1 MDNYQSGQI
10 RNVVLLSH
18 NGAGKTS
25 LSEAM
30 LFQAKAITRLG
41 KVDDGATTSDY
52 DPEEV
57 KRKISLN
64 TSLLPFEWNKTKI
77 NILDAPGYADFV
89 GEVKAALRVA
99 EGAVIVVCAA
109 SGVEVGTELVW
120 QYAEDKGVPRILF
133 VNKIDRDNADFFK
146 TLEQLETTFGKKCVP
161 IQLPIG
167 SESNFEG
174 VLDLITAKPS
184 DAPSNLGDKVAA
196 FRDKVAEAAA
206 ETDDD
211 LIAKYLEGE
220 ELTEEELHRGLRA
233 ATTEGKVVPVMVG
246 SALQNKGVAELMNAV
261 CSYLPSPK
269 DKGKITAQNAKTR
282 QEEAIEPEDAAP
294 LSALVFKT
302 TADPYVGKL
311 TYLRVYSGA
320 INSDSS
326 VWNANKNRAERIGQL
341 YRIRGKAQEPVS
353 RIAAGDIGAVSK
365 LAETGTNDTL
375 CDKEHPLLL
384 DTIEFPAPTLSVA
397 VYPKTKADMDKLGPA
412 LGRLSEEDSTI
423 AVHKDTVTAETIVS
437 GMGEAHVDVSV
448 EKIKRKFGVELK
460 IDTPKIPYKETI
472 TVPVKA
478 EYKHKKQTG
487 GHGQYAHVLLELEPL
502 PRGAG
507 SEFGAK
513 VVGGSVPKNYIPAVE
528 KGVNEALNEGVL
540 AGYPVTDLKVKLYD
554 GSYHSVDSSDIAFK
568 LASSHALRKGVSEGQ
583 PVLLEPIMNV
593 QITIPDSF
601 TGDVMSDLNGKR
613 AKVLGMTPGGGIN
626 VIDAQVPLAE
636 VLRYAID
643 LRSITQGRGGYTM
656 EFSHYEE
663 VPQHITQSIIS
674 ESKKESEKA

>member
-1 MDNYQSGQI
+1 MENYQSGQI

-30 LFQAKAITRLG
+30 LFQSKAITRLG

-64 TSLLPFEWNKTKI
+64 TSLLPLEWNKTKI

-120 QYAEDKGVPRILF
+120 KYAEDKGVPRILF
-133 VNKIDRDNADFFK
+133 VNKIDRENADFFK
-146 TLEQLETTFGKKCVP
+146 TLEQLETTFGRKCVP

-167 SESNFEG
+167 SESSFEG
-174 VLDLITAKPS
+174 VLDLITTKPS
-184 DAPSNLGDKVAA
+184 GAPSNLADKVAA
-196 FRDKVAEAAA
+196 FRDKLAEAAA

-220 ELTEEELHRGLRA
+220 ELTEEELRRGLRA
-233 ATTEGKVVPVMVG
+233 GTTEGKVVPVMVG
-246 SALQNKGVAELMNAV
+246 SALQNRGVTELMDAI

-269 DKGKITAQNAKTR
+269 DKGKITARNPQAQ
-282 QEEAIEPEDAAP
+282 QEEAIDPEDAAP

-353 RIAAGDIGAVSK
+353 RIAAGDIGAVAK
-365 LAETGTNDTL
+365 LAETGTSDTL
-375 CDKEHPLLL
+375 CNKEHPLILEA
-384 DTIEFPAPTLSVA
+384 IEFPLIAMSVA
-397 VYPKTKADMDKLGPA
+397 VYPKTKADLDKMGAA
-412 LGRLSEEDSTI
+412 LTKLSEEDSTI
-423 AVHKDTVTAETIVS
+423 SVHKDPVTAETVLS
-437 GMGEAHVDVSV
+437 GMGEAHFDVAV
-448 EKIKRKFGVELK
+448 EKIKRKFGVELR

-487 GHGQYAHVLLELEPL
+487 GHGQYGHVLLELEPL
-502 PRGAG
+502 PRGTG

-528 KGVNEALNEGVL
+528 KGVHEALNEGVL

-568 LASSHALRKGVSEGQ
+568 IAGSHAVRKGVSEGL
-583 PVLLEPIMNV
+583 PVMLEPIMNV

-613 AKVLGMTPGGGIN
+613 ARVLGMTPGEGIN
-626 VIDAQVPLAE
+626 VIDAQIPLAE
-636 VLRYAID
+636 MLKYAID
-643 LRSITQGRGGYTM
+643 LRSITQGRGSHTM

-663 VPQHITQSIIS
+663 VPQHIAQRIIS
-674 ESKKESEKA
+674 QSKKESEKA

>member
-656 EFSHYEE
+656 EYSHYEE
-663 VPQHITQSIIS
+663 VPQHITQNIIS

>member
-1 MDNYQSGQI
+1 MENYQSGQI
-10 RNVVLLSH
+10 HNVVLLSH
-18 NGAGKTS
+18 SGAGKTS

-30 LFQAKAITRLG
+30 LFQSKAITRLG
-41 KVDDGATTSDY
+41 KVDDGATTSDH

-57 KRKISLN
+57 KRKISLS
-64 TSLLPFEWNKTKI
+64 TSLLPFEWDKTKV

-109 SGVEVGTELVW
+109 SGVEVGTKMVW
-120 QYAEDKGVPRILF
+120 EYAEDKGVPRILF
-133 VNKIDRDNADFFK
+133 INKIDRENADFFK
-146 TLEQLETTFGKKCVP
+146 TLEQLENTFGKKCMP

-167 SESNFEG
+167 SESSFEG

-196 FRDKVAEAAA
+196 FRDRLAEAAA

-220 ELTEEELHRGLRA
+220 ELTEEELRRGLQA
-233 ATTEGKVVPVMVG
+233 AIAEGKAVPVMVG
-246 SALQNKGVAELMNAV
+246 SALQNKGVAELMNAI

-269 DKGKITAQNAKTR
+269 DKGKITARNPQTQ
-282 QEEAIEPEDAAP
+282 QEEAIDPEDTAP

-302 TADPYVGKL
+302 TADPYVGRL

-341 YRIRGKAQEPVS
+341 YMIRGKAQEAVS
-353 RIAAGDIGAVSK
+353 RIAAGDIGAVAK

-375 CDKEHPLLL
+375 CNKEHPLLL
-384 DTIEFPAPTLSVA
+384 DTIDFPAPTLSVA

-423 AVHKDTVTAETIVS
+423 TVHKDAVTAETIVS
-437 GMGEAHVDVSV
+437 GMGEAHVDVSI
-448 EKIKRKFGVELK
+448 EKIKRKFGVELR
-460 IDTPKIPYKETI
+460 IETPKIPYKETI
-472 TVPVKA
+472 TVSVKA

-502 PRGAG
+502 PRGTGA
-507 SEFGAK
+507 EFGAK

-568 LASSHALRKGVSEGQ
+568 LASSHALRQGVSEGH
-583 PVLLEPIMNV
+583 PVLLEPIMNIQV
-593 QITIPDSF
+593 TIPDSF

-613 AKVLGMTPGGGIN
+613 AKVLGMTPGDGIN

-636 VLRYAID
+636 ILRYAID

-663 VPQHITQSIIS
+663 VPQHVTQRIIAA
-674 ESKKESEKA
+674 SKKESEKS

>member
-1 MDNYQSGQI
+1 MENYQSGQI

-30 LFQAKAITRLG
+30 LFQSKAITRLG

-64 TSLLPFEWNKTKI
+64 TSLLPLEWNKTRI

-120 QYAEDKGVPRILF
+120 KYAEDKGVPRILF
-133 VNKIDRDNADFFK
+133 INKIDRENADFFK
-146 TLEQLETTFGKKCVP
+146 TLEQLETTFGRKCVP

-167 SESNFEG
+167 SESSFEG
-174 VLDLITAKPS
+174 VLDLITTKPS
-184 DAPSNLGDKVAA
+184 DAPSNLADKVAA
-196 FRDKVAEAAA
+196 FRDKLAEAAA
-206 ETDDD
+206 EPDDD
-211 LIAKYLEGE
+211 LITKYLEGE
-220 ELTEEELHRGLRA
+220 ELTEEELRRGLRA
-233 ATTEGKVVPVMVG
+233 GTTEGKVVPVMVG
-246 SALQNKGVAELMNAV
+246 SALQNKGVTELMDAI

-269 DKGKITAQNAKTR
+269 DKGKITARNPQTQ
-282 QEEAIEPEDAAP
+282 QEEAIDPEDAAP

-353 RIAAGDIGAVSK
+353 RIAAGDIGAVAK
-365 LAETGTNDTL
+365 LAETGTSDTL
-375 CDKEHPLLL
+375 CNKEHPLILEA
-384 DTIEFPAPTLSVA
+384 IEFPLTAMSVA
-397 VYPKTKADMDKLGPA
+397 VYPKTKADLDKMGAA
-412 LGRLSEEDSTI
+412 LTKLSEEDSTI
-423 AVHKDTVTAETIVS
+423 SVHKDPVTAETVLS
-437 GMGEAHVDVSV
+437 GMGEAHFDVAV

-487 GHGQYAHVLLELEPL
+487 GHGQYGHVLLQLEPL
-502 PRGAG
+502 PRGSG

-528 KGVNEALNEGVL
+528 KGVTEALNEGVL
-540 AGYPVTDLKVKLYD
+540 AGYPVTDLMVKLYD

-568 LASSHALRKGVSEGQ
+568 IASSHAVRKGVSEGL
-583 PVLLEPIMNV
+583 PVMLEPIMNV

-613 AKVLGMTPGGGIN
+613 AKVLGMTPGDGIN
-626 VIDAQVPLAE
+626 VIDAHVPLAE
-636 VLRYAID
+636 MLKYAID
-643 LRSITQGRGGYTM
+643 LRSITQGRGSHTM

-663 VPQHITQSIIS
+663 VPQHITQRIIS
-674 ESKKESEKA
+674 QSKKESEKA